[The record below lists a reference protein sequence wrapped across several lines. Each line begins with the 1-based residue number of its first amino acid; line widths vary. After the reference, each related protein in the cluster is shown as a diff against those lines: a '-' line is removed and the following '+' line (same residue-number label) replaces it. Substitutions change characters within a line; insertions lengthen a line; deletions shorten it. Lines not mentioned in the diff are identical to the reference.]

1 MNRNYA
7 GSAAALDERLAF
19 PGGHTLT
26 GFPRTFVVTAER
38 DNMRASGDL
47 FAAELAEAGVDVQ
60 HHVLPDT
67 RHAFLNRP
75 GLAEFAHTVQLV
87 ADWTRRG

>member
-1 MNRNYA
+1 MN
-7 GSAAALDERLAF
+7 
-19 PGGHTLT
+19 
-26 GFPRTFVVTAER
+26 AER

-87 ADWTRRG
+87 AEWTRGSEPALPTAAQRDRLDWLP